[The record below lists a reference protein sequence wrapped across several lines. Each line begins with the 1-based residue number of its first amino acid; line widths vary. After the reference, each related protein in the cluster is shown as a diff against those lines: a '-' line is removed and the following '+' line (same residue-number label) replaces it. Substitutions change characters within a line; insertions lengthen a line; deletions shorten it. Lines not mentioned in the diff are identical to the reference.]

1 MGEAPVSREPPVIA
15 LFRPDDARM
24 NQTVARIRDHGG
36 RPLRDPMLAIT
47 PTGTLPPS
55 DAPMTIFTS
64 RTGVEIVAAAG
75 WTPEATRVVA
85 VGAPTADAAEAAG
98 WSRPK
103 TPERY
108 DSIGLSEF
116 IIDAVPSHVVIAR
129 SDHGSSVLPE
139 ALSAAGIPHDE
150 VILYQLER
158 PAGAGDSVHATAAGD
173 VDALAFTSSLTV
185 THFMEIAHED
195 DIYDGILAH
204 LPQVTVG
211 AIGDPTA
218 QTLRE
223 HAIEPDCIPSEAT
236 ADALIEEIFDHLSH
250 DR

>member
-1 MGEAPVSREPPVIA
+1 
-15 LFRPDDARM
+15 
-24 NQTVARIRDHGG
+24 
-36 RPLRDPMLAIT
+36 
-47 PTGTLPPS
+47 
-55 DAPMTIFTS
+55 
-64 RTGVEIVAAAG
+64 
-75 WTPEATRVVA
+75 
-85 VGAPTADAAEAAG
+85 
-98 WSRPK
+98 
-103 TPERY
+103 
-108 DSIGLSEF
+108 
-116 IIDAVPSHVVIAR
+116 VVIAR

-139 ALSAAGIPHDE
+139 ALAAAGIPYDE
-150 VILYQLER
+150 VILYRLER
-158 PAGAGDSVHATAAGD
+158 PADAGDSVHATAAGD